1 MRLALALEAALNRA
15 AGALDRRLSR
25 FDARNRWFGV
35 GRTVLC
41 LAELSVLLFTPAKA
55 LLVPVLGISDG
66 PKCGSVQA
74 LSAFCLG
81 HHAIGAEYPRWLL
94 VLVLAVAASGY
105 RPRWTVLP
113 QLWAVYSIATSIS
126 VPDGGES
133 IALIVSLLMVPLAI
147 ADDRP
152 WHWRPA
158 TTAPA
163 PDLRVLAFAAFCAL
177 RLQVAYIYLD
187 TAISKF
193 GVADWANGTAE
204 YYFLR
209 DNMFGV
215 AHPLS
220 GMFYALSRNT
230 LVVVGM
236 TWGALV
242 MELAIAVCVL
252 SSERWRKVGLALD
265 IALHG
270 MIIMTMGLWSFG
282 LVMIGASIITAT
294 PGPRRPAAH
303 PAEPPAL
310 AVVTDLPKTTVPAH

>member
-1 MRLALALEAALNRA
+1 MRLALALESALDRA
-15 AGALDRRLSR
+15 AGTLERQLRH
-25 FDARNRWFGV
+25 FDARNHWFGL

-81 HHAIGAEYPRWLL
+81 HHSVGAEYPRWLL
-94 VLVLAVAASGY
+94 VLVLAAAASGY

-133 IALIVSLLMVPLAI
+133 IALIVSLLTVPIAL
-147 ADDRP
+147 ADDRT

-163 PDLRVLAFAAFCAL
+163 PNLRVLAFAAFCAL
-177 RLQVAYIYLD
+177 RCQLAYIYLD

-220 GMFYALSRNT
+220 GMFYALSKNS
-230 LVVVGM
+230 LVAVGM

-242 MELAIAVCVL
+242 VELAIAVCVL
-252 SSERWRKVGLALD
+252 SSERRRKVGLALD

-282 LVMIGASIITAT
+282 LVMIGASIIAAT
-294 PGPRRPAAH
+294 PGPRRHERTAG
-303 PAEPPAL
+303 EPPAA
-310 AVVTDLPKTTVPAH
+310 AVTEPRAPAVAH